1 MLTIE
6 ISLNGE
12 ARQVESST
20 VAELISELSLA
31 GRRVAVE
38 LNKNIVRREQFA
50 STALTAGDVVEVV
63 HFVGGG

>member
-12 ARQVESST
+12 KRQVESST

-50 STALTAGDVVEVV
+50 STALSAGDVVEVV